1 MIMLKIGLSTCGGKQ
16 FAGRSFLDECKKSNI
31 DTLELSINHREFDA
45 FDIDAFY
52 ADAKE
57 CGVPINSFHLPFMPF
72 KSVDPSAVDEEL
84 RISTVDMM
92 KSLIEKISLLGTH
105 IFIIHPSA
113 EHFPP
118 EERSDRIE
126 QSKKSLRELADFADK
141 FNSVIAVE
149 DLPRTCLGNCTAEIA
164 ELITADDRLRVCF
177 DTNHLLTEGYEK
189 FVAEVGE
196 KIITTHISDYD
207 FIDEKH
213 WLPGEGMLD
222 WQGLYKALAGV
233 GYQGPW
239 LYEVSFGS
247 SRKIERER
255 DLNCRDFYINATEI
269 FDDRP
274 LTVIPH
280 SFPISE

>member
-1 MIMLKIGLSTCGGKQ
+1 MFKIGLSTCGGKQ
-16 FAGRSFLDECKKSNI
+16 FAGRSFLNKCKKNNI
-31 DTLELSINHREFDA
+31 DVIELSVNHREFDE
-45 FDIDAFY
+45 FDIVAFY

-84 RISTVDMM
+84 RINTVNMM
-92 KSLIEKISLLGTH
+92 KSLIEKISALGTH

-118 EERSDRIE
+118 EERKLRIE
-126 QSKKSLRELADFADK
+126 QSKKSLAELATFADK
-141 FNSVIAVE
+141 YNSVIAVE

-164 ELITADDRLRVCF
+164 ELITADERLRVCF

-189 FVAEVGE
+189 FIAEVGE
-196 KIITTHISDYD
+196 KIITTHIADYD

-222 WQGLYKALAGV
+222 WQGLYSALADV

-239 LYEVSFGS
+239 LYEVSFGNS
-247 SRKIERER
+247 KKIERNREL
-255 DLNCRDFYINATEI
+255 DCRDFYINAVEI
-269 FDDRP
+269 FEGKP

-280 SFPISE
+280 SFATSV